1 MRSLIL
7 SFLILSSLLFGIFD
21 VNGTAYFPPPLK
33 QISHGVP
40 PENVTCTDGLV
51 LVIKKTNNLPACV
64 HLTSM
69 EILIQR
75 GWAMNPFVSL
85 LDSQNF
91 HLSNVND
98 EYKIVEKAQA
108 ILNHVLEKEQ
118 SESLGEYIEG
128 PTDDGYEI
136 VFYNVSQSNIILN
149 KLPQLPFNLL
159 HWQQDKE
166 KHHEIWNIFTKLIPE
181 NQRNVSV
188 FYITTDG
195 VDGVSGGVER
205 DVDDMYKWHLFYDIF
220 DAYPIEVIDDK
231 EIIYTTI
238 HEFGHIVTSGPDQID
253 VDLELVNLWDSDIIN
268 EEEQNE
274 LFQLISELCH
284 PKTMVVDGC
293 AKTDSYINL
302 FNQKF
307 WADIISDWDEIQ
319 YIEDDEE
326 FYEQSDLFYEKFQ
339 DRFVSIYSSTNIDED
354 IAESWTAFVLKDKPK
369 GETISEQKIL
379 FFYDFSELVDIREHI
394 RKGLV

>member
-7 SFLILSSLLFGIFD
+7 SFLIISRLLFVIFD
-21 VNGTAYFPPPLK
+21 VNVIAYFPPPLK
-33 QISHGVP
+33 QISNGVS
-40 PENVTCTDGLV
+40 PENVTCTEGLV
-51 LVIKKTNNLPACV
+51 LVIKITNNLPACI
-64 HLTSM
+64 HFTSQ

-75 GWAMNPFVSL
+75 GWAMDPFVLS

-91 HLSNVND
+91 RLSNVND
-98 EYKIVEKAQA
+98 EHKIVEKAQA
-108 ILNHVLEKEQ
+108 ILNHILEKEQ

-136 VFYNVSQSNIILN
+136 VFYNVSQNIITLN

-195 VDGVSGGVER
+195 VDGISGGVER
-205 DVDDMYKWHLFYDIF
+205 DIDDISKWHLFYDIS
-220 DAYPIEVIDDK
+220 DAYPIEFIDEN

-253 VDLELVNLWDSDIIN
+253 VDMELINYWDSNIIN
-268 EEEQNE
+268 KKEQNE
-274 LFQLISELCH
+274 LFQMKSELCH
-284 PKTMVVDGC
+284 PKIMVVDGC

-302 FNQKF
+302 FYQKF
-307 WADIISDWDEIQ
+307 WIDIISDWDEIQ
-319 YIEDDEE
+319 YVEDDEE
-326 FYEQSDLFYEKFQ
+326 FYQQSDLFYEKFQ

-354 IAESWTAFVLKDKPK
+354 IAESWTIVLKDKPT
-369 GETISEQKIL
+369 GETIPEQKIL
-379 FFYDFSELVDIREHI
+379 FFYDFSELVNIREHI

>member
-274 LFQLISELCH
+274 LFQLKSELCH

>member
-98 EYKIVEKAQA
+98 EYKIVEKDQA

-268 EEEQNE
+268 EEEQNK
-274 LFQLISELCH
+274 LFQLKSELCH